1 MNMTRTLSGK
11 PVAKTETKRETPRT
25 VEARNRDRREAALD
39 AVSGIAKRMVYRG
52 DPRGDEADRM
62 AKETSELLKQFDALS
77 NASKPVDYVS
87 ESVQAAVKELC
98 QLLPKTFPSKADALC
113 FAKGLPFIDAAAAAE
128 KESAER
134 RRKGEQ
140 ANKVLADFWA
150 RVEKIGR
157 LAGMDGDVVKRLI
170 ESSGY

>member
-1 MNMTRTLSGK
+1 MNMMKTLSGK
-11 PVAKTETKRETPRT
+11 PATKTETKRETPQT
-25 VEARNRDRREAALD
+25 VERRNQDRRAAALD
-39 AVSGIAKRMVYRG
+39 AVGGIAKRMVYRS
-52 DPRGDEADRM
+52 DPRADEADKLARE
-62 AKETSELLKQFDALS
+62 AAELLKEFDALS
-77 NASKPVDYVS
+77 SASKPVDYVS